1 MLYHCFSSIL
11 FHFEA
16 KNDICRYHVS
26 PLISLTLWFFNK
38 IHDLHIKL
46 LVSLIR
52 QLFRSA
58 STQSSAGDRVRISK
72 KTLVDMDVT
81 SMVVTKD
88 IETEELTDN
97 TETPPAIREG
107 QSLKRWSIYFNS
119 KKYRSYSVR
128 TSCSSTTAI
137 QQPKRMSDCIGLQ
150 NLKVKKGI
158 TITFF
163 KVKLQIFRFI

>member
-1 MLYHCFSSIL
+1 
-11 FHFEA
+11 
-16 KNDICRYHVS
+16 
-26 PLISLTLWFFNK
+26 
-38 IHDLHIKL
+38 
-46 LVSLIR
+46 
-52 QLFRSA
+52 
-58 STQSSAGDRVRISK
+58 
-72 KTLVDMDVT
+72 MDVT

-97 TETPPAIREG
+97 TDTPPAIREG

-150 NLKVKKGI
+150 NLKVKKVLLLQLSLSCFIWIPSTSCYNLLSSENSLEVCLTCSRLPSGI
-158 TITFF
+158 PIQAWLKNLRCSIYISKIIITSFHI
-163 KVKLQIFRFI
+163 LYGQALTTNS